1 MVETAELP
9 DEARPDDPALRSWI
23 GRMCRASVFGAA
35 DMDAIIVALA
45 GFLLR
50 GGIVL
55 LLLPSVVMPS
65 VLGVAGATGVDAF
78 GIDGRPTPWL
88 FQVAAIVSVATA
100 LWLVLALM
108 IGSLIDV
115 WLIDAALGPDEA
127 AAGRPRPL
135 PDLRILL
142 DLAVIRAVCLVPL
155 AGAIYWASSLAYD
168 TVYRELITP
177 TNLATPLALRVVGDA
192 AGALL
197 VVALVWLVS
206 EVIAAIAVRRLVLLD
221 AGIWRSIGGAFI
233 HIFRRPVSSAST
245 VIATFGASIL
255 ATGLAMVAT
264 AVTFDWC
271 RVAARSQQP
280 IPLTIGLGSLST
292 TRDFRPIVFILAT
305 VALAVVWVAA
315 LAVSGIASAWRSAA
329 LTFETAARV
338 PRPHTNPT
346 EAGLGLSGRLSGRSG
361 D

>member
-1 MVETAELP
+1 M
-9 DEARPDDPALRSWI
+9 R
-23 GRMCRASVFGAA
+23 RAFAFGAA
-35 DMDAIIVALA
+35 DLDTTIVALA

-65 VLGVAGATGVDAF
+65 VLGVAAATGVDAF

-88 FQVAAIVSVATA
+88 FQVGAIVSVATA
-100 LWLVLALM
+100 LWLVLALT

-115 WLIDAALGPDEA
+115 WLIDAALGPDER
-127 AAGRPRPL
+127 AAGQPRPL

-142 DLAVIRAVCLVPL
+142 DLAAIRALCLVPL
-155 AGAIYWASSLAYD
+155 FGAIFWASSQVYD

-177 TNLATPLALRVVGDA
+177 TSLATPLALRVVGDA
-192 AGALL
+192 AGAIL
-197 VVALVWLVS
+197 VIALVWLVS

-221 AGIWRSIGGAFI
+221 AGIWRAIGGAFI
-233 HIFRRPVSSAST
+233 HVLRRPVSSAST
-245 VIATFGASIL
+245 VIVTFGTTIV
-255 ATGLAMVAT
+255 ATGLAMAAT

-305 VALAVVWVAA
+305 VALAVAWVAA

-329 LTFETAARV
+329 LTLETAAGV
-338 PRPHTNPT
+338 PGPNTNPT